1 MNFHPSFISPYSVN
15 TSCTDVMAYDRHT
28 AFPDLMLPGCLK
40 RSQNKRTLGNC
51 YFKTILKSSRNLK
64 MSYETRTCCFRKKI
78 AKDFYLIAKNVVTLK
93 E

>member
-1 MNFHPSFISPYSVN
+1 MNFYPSFISPYSVN
-15 TSCTDVMAYDRHT
+15 TSCTDVMAYDHHT

-64 MSYETRTCCFRKKI
+64 MSYATRTCCFRKKI